1 MSHFEFISIA
11 VSIIFAMTLGRLV
24 ASLPEITSRPNRDY
38 LQLAFVVAFIVHQI
52 LFWWR
57 IWQLNSIEQW
67 NFLEYFLIIAAPLA
81 NYLTAVALVG
91 TQGASEGN
99 EKPFSHGWF
108 FYTLAATWAISAF
121 NTWYLLDIRPYFLA
135 AMTLVALA
143 GALFDKRWIHY
154 VILGLMVVAFCL
166 TVAVEFTL

>member
-38 LQLAFVVAFIVHQI
+38 LQIAFVVVFIAHQI
-52 LFWWR
+52 LLWWR

-91 TQGASEGN
+91 TQGASEDN
-99 EKPFSHGWF
+99 EESFSRKWF
-108 FYTLAATWAISAF
+108 FYALAATWTISAI
-121 NTWYLLDIRPYFLA
+121 NTWYLLDIQPYFLA
-135 AMTLVALA
+135 VMTLVAAA

-154 VILGLMVVAFCL
+154 VILGLMVTTFVLIA
-166 TVAVEFTL
+166 AIEFTL